1 MNRDVSSPS
10 RHTIFSGNVEIPC
23 KGYNNDSK
31 NTQVH
36 IIYGLGIYL
45 NNNIIF
51 IYRSKV
57 Q

>member
-23 KGYNNDSK
+23 KGYNNESI
-31 NTQVH
+31 NTQVDT
-36 IIYGLGIYL
+36 IYGLSIYL

-51 IYRSKV
+51 IYHSKV